1 MVLNI
6 SRGLL
11 LVSLIYPAY
20 ADGVPPK
27 GVYLSTSVPRGL
39 GDIRS
44 VCISVN
50 YTLDGAGMAGIAF
63 LDKSTGPRTFRY
75 EFFQLA
81 RSMLS
86 PPLSRRHGIM
96 KCFYFSRVFI
106 EEISPYLSLKT
117 GTQRDARV
125 NKVLLCW
132 RNVHTESKPTLT
144 LFLSAVRGP
153 SNRYIDLGLPV
164 HFTFAGHFVQPSTSR
179 KTEGGVDQP
188 PNERLKTVP
197 TRAIRNG
204 HYSHPLTSV
213 DVELGDDGRQH
224 VLLISTND
232 DLELVLSGDALL
244 VPAED
249 YSSTGC
255 FKLEGGSLP
264 DVCLCPVEGGKI
276 VVSGV
281 GDDKTL
287 TLGSSVK

>member
-11 LVSLIYPAY
+11 LVSLLYPAY
-20 ADGVPPK
+20 ADDVPPE
-27 GVYLSTSVPRGL
+27 GVYLATSVPRGL

-50 YTLDGAGMAGIAF
+50 YTLDGPGVAGIAL

-75 EFFQLA
+75 GFFQLA
-81 RSMLS
+81 RRMLS
-86 PPLSRRHGIM
+86 PPLSRRHGII
-96 KCFYFSRVFI
+96 KCFYFSRAFI
-106 EEISPYLSLKT
+106 EEISAYLALKT
-117 GTQRDARV
+117 GTQRDTGV
-125 NKVLLCW
+125 KVLLCW
-132 RNVHTESKPTLT
+132 RKVHTESKPTLT
-144 LFLSAVRGP
+144 LFMSAVRGP
-153 SNRYIDLGLPV
+153 SNKYIDLGLPV

-188 PNERLKTVP
+188 PNKRLETVP

-232 DLELVLSGDALL
+232 ELELVLSGDALL

-264 DVCLCPVEGGKI
+264 DVCLCPVEGGKL
-276 VVSGV
+276 VVRGV
-281 GDDKTL
+281 EDDKTL
-287 TLGSSVK
+287 TLDSSVK